1 MRILDPKTKKRK
13 LTDPASNK
21 FPQPLKKAA
30 VGTTSSTKPTAV
42 VKKEPGSMSITTK
55 APPQAVKDAK
65 ADSSFF
71 SAPKPKAKLPSFK
84 KAPVP
89 VQVKKEESNNIAV
102 PSSYDPF
109 QEVLKSMK
117 ARKESPAVST
127 PPATSTPNSM
137 LDSQQGLARNLRK
150 KKSVTWAPDHQLES
164 IKLIEKAI
172 YDDDPVDVSIFSSFR
187 VLYIDCHF
195 LIPLCFLPA
204 LFFILRVHIW
214 DTACAIWIEER
225 VRLYTPSSS
234 KKSWIGQNHCVSK
247 SSRTFRD
254 IFITKHD
261 PISSFHSSYRPVSRF
276 RRPTDRSGFAQ

>member
-13 LTDPASNK
+13 LADPVSNK

-30 VGTTSSTKPTAV
+30 VGTASSMKPTVV
-42 VKKEPGSMSITTK
+42 VKKEPGATSVTTK
-55 APPQAVKDAK
+55 APSQAVKDAK

-89 VQVKKEESNNIAV
+89 VQVKKEENNNTAV

-172 YDDDPVDVSIFSSFR
+172 YDDDPVDVSIFSSFW
-187 VLYIDCHF
+187 VLYYT
-195 LIPLCFLPA
+195 LIVVPLP
-204 LFFILRVHIW
+204 LFVICLR
-214 DTACAIWIEER
+214 
-225 VRLYTPSSS
+225 
-234 KKSWIGQNHCVSK
+234 
-247 SSRTFRD
+247 
-254 IFITKHD
+254 
-261 PISSFHSSYRPVSRF
+261 SF
-276 RRPTDRSGFAQ
+276 

>member
-1 MRILDPKTKKRK
+1 MRTLDPKAKKRK
-13 LTDPASNK
+13 LADPASNK
-21 FPQPLKKAA
+21 FPLKKAA
-30 VGTTSSTKPTAV
+30 VGTASSTKPTAV
-42 VKKEPGSMSITTK
+42 VKKEPGSISITTK
-55 APPQAVKDAK
+55 APSQAVKDAK

-127 PPATSTPNSM
+127 PPAASTPNSM

-187 VLYIDCHF
+187 VLYYTLIVVSLPLFVFYLRFFFTQGTHMGHSLRDLDRGEGAALHAILFEEVMDWAEPLRKQTKSYFPRYFHNETRPYF
-195 LIPLCFLPA
+195 LISL
-204 LFFILRVHIW
+204 
-214 DTACAIWIEER
+214 
-225 VRLYTPSSS
+225 
-234 KKSWIGQNHCVSK
+234 
-247 SSRTFRD
+247 
-254 IFITKHD
+254 
-261 PISSFHSSYRPVSRF
+261 
-276 RRPTDRSGFAQ
+276 

>member
-1 MRILDPKTKKRK
+1 MHTLDPKTKKRK
-13 LTDPASNK
+13 LADPASNK

-30 VGTTSSTKPTAV
+30 VGTASSTKPTVV
-42 VKKEPGSMSITTK
+42 VKKEPGSTSITTK
-55 APPQAVKDAK
+55 APSQAVKDAK

-89 VQVKKEESNNIAV
+89 VQVKKEEGSNIAV

-172 YDDDPVDVSIFSSFR
+172 YDDDPVDVSIFFLVLCV
-187 VLYIDCHF
+187 VLYIDCCF
-195 LIPLCFLPA
+195 LNPLCSLPV
-204 LFFILRVHIW
+204 LFFNQGTHTGHSLRDLDRGEGAALHAILF
-214 DTACAIWIEER
+214 EELMDWAEPLR
-225 VRLYTPSSS
+225 
-234 KKSWIGQNHCVSK
+234 KQIKSCFP
-247 SSRTFRD
+247 RY
-254 IFITKHD
+254 FIMKHG
-261 PISSFHSSYRPVSRF
+261 PISSFSL
-276 RRPTDRSGFAQ
+276 